1 MSGMICPNS
10 NKIDGQTVI
19 ITGSSGGIGLE
30 ICKDLCH
37 RGAIVIMAVRDTEK
51 AEKAVLSVKKLIPT
65 AKIQIQYLDLQSFD
79 CIRSFVKSIGN
90 RNNKIIKIK

>member
-19 ITGSSGGIGLE
+19 VTGSSGGIGLE
-30 ICKDLCH
+30 ICKELCH

-51 AEKAVLSVKKLIPT
+51 AEKAIIALKKLIPT
-65 AKIQIQYLDLQSFD
+65 AKIQVQYLDLQSFD
-79 CIRSFVKSIGN
+79 CIRSFVKSIGKN
-90 RNNKIIKIK
+90 CDQN